1 MSAFTIAGLILA
13 ILAGIINLGVGVL
26 RIKHRLL
33 ALMRFGIAI
42 ACFAIAAGIVILK
55 ANDVSLTGLGV
66 TGATKIAYLAMGL
79 AIFVGGTL
87 MLPASI
93 ERNNLP
99 AEERLTPTT
108 HPSTP
113 PTPRTTG
120 ALSSDGGVRVANQG
134 DDWVN

>member
-1 MSAFTIAGLILA
+1 MSAFTIAGLVLA

-26 RIKHRLL
+26 RMKHRLL

-42 ACFAIAAGIVILK
+42 ACFAVAAGIVILK
-55 ANDVSLTGLGV
+55 SNDVSLTSLGV
-66 TGATKIAYLAMGL
+66 TGWTKIAYLLMGL

-93 ERNNLP
+93 ERSNVQ
-99 AEERLTPTT
+99 AEERLTPTPAPHT
-108 HPSTP
+108 PSA
-113 PTPRTTG
+113 RTTSAMSG
-120 ALSSDGGVRVANQG
+120 EGGVRVANQG